1 MIPLLRNIFYLTSS
15 TPSHSSAQRRTTLR
29 SIRQCGVVSF
39 LRLVESSM
47 KILTYVVVSLSHT
60 NRIHSNTTNT
70 GTEFAVKCKDLRLA
84 SRDAKTS
91 SETNVSV
98 SDSIRPVSIEPVG
111 NYAVSIH
118 WSDGHSDA
126 IYPIEQIES
135 VATTST

>member
-1 MIPLLRNIFYLTSS
+1 MGNTSIVSIGYDSQRVSVVLR
-15 TPSHSSAQRRTTLR
+15 
-29 SIRQCGVVSF
+29 F
-39 LRLVESSM
+39 LQGPKE
-47 KILTYVVVSLSHT
+47 
-60 NRIHSNTTNT
+60 

-91 SETNVSV
+91 SETTKSTSV

-118 WSDGHSDA
+118 WSDGHSDG

-135 VATTST
+135 VATSSSSSSS